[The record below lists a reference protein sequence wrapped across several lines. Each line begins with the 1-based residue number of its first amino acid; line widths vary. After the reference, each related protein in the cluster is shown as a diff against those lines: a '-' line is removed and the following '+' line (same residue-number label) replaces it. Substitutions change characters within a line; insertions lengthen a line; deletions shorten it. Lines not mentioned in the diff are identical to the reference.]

1 MKKYMI
7 MTVVALAMSLTAG
20 CANAGGF
27 SFCVNGVDMS
37 TGNRCDGNGIGN
49 SGPMQFYPKG
59 REALEVI
66 LNSRPYMASG
76 VDQSGW
82 SHYVGVYNGNQFPR
96 IRNLVFNCKVSPNAQ
111 QFECVS
117 WPK

>member
-1 MKKYMI
+1 MKKFVM
-7 MTVVALAMSLTAG
+7 MLLLMLPMV
-20 CANAGGF
+20 ANAGGF
-27 SFCVNGVDMS
+27 SICVNGVDMS
-37 TGNRCDGNGIGN
+37 TGKRCDGNGIGN